1 MASWKSARARRHYLQ
16 NSPALVRV
24 VSRAAL
30 AARSERER
38 MAALTRLAGVSI
50 PVASAIL
57 TLLDPRRY
65 GVLDIRVWQLLH
77 ALDPAIGNRRGRGF
91 TVAHWERYLATLRA
105 EAQRR
110 GVTARAMEWS
120 LFHAHRALQRGRL
133 YDPPLSAR
141 GGTAAGRPSAPDV
154 RRREGR
160 PRGRAARSRGGGGV
174 RRPLGRQRHGG
185 AEGSAGAGPPV
196 PHGVLDGRVDARG
209 GQRKRKAHEGAR
221 APSCRTVPVGTTRRR
236 SPGRSR

>member
-1 MASWKSARARRHYLQ
+1 VPLRRLSRRALAARLVNLPVLEEDPVTAALIARLAGVRRRRAFGRAELVLMASWKSARARRHYLQ

-154 RRREGR
+154 RA
-160 PRGRAARSRGGGGV
+160 GRAPARTRCPIA
-174 RRPLGRQRHGG
+174 RRWWRE
-185 AEGSAGAGPPV
+185 AA
-196 PHGVLDGRVDARG
+196 
-209 GQRKRKAHEGAR
+209 AR
-221 APSCRTVPVGTTRRR
+221 APAARWG
-236 SPGRSR
+236 

>member
-1 MASWKSARARRHYLQ
+1 VPLRHLSRRELAARLADLPVLEEDPFTAALIARLAGVRRRGAFDRAELILMASWKSARARPHYLR

-77 ALDPAIGNRRGRGF
+77 ALDPAIGNPRGRGF
-91 TVAHWERYLATLRA
+91 TVAPWERYLARLRA

-120 LFHAHRALQRGRL
+120 LFHAHRELQRGRL
-133 YDPPLSAR
+133 YEPPPSAR
-141 GGTAAGRPSAPDV
+141 GATAA
-154 RRREGR
+154 RR
-160 PRGRAARSRGGGGV
+160 
-174 RRPLGRQRHGG
+174 
-185 AEGSAGAGPPV
+185 
-196 PHGVLDGRVDARG
+196 
-209 GQRKRKAHEGAR
+209 
-221 APSCRTVPVGTTRRR
+221 
-236 SPGRSR
+236 